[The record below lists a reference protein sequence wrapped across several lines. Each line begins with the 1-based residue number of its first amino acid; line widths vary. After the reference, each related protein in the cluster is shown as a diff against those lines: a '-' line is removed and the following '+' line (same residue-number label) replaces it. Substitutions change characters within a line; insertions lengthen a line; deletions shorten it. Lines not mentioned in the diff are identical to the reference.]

1 MAELEEDKLLLHY
14 CYCKV
19 RSAHAHLGA
28 GSVSCDKVPLF
39 SSWPWGGRG
48 GGRKIYATFMK
59 GNLCPAFRQIRA
71 GN

>member
-28 GSVSCDKVPLF
+28 GSVSCDKVH
-39 SSWPWGGRG
+39 SSHPGPGEEGGEG
-48 GGRKIYATFMK
+48 GKFM
-59 GNLCPAFRQIRA
+59 PPS
-71 GN
+71 